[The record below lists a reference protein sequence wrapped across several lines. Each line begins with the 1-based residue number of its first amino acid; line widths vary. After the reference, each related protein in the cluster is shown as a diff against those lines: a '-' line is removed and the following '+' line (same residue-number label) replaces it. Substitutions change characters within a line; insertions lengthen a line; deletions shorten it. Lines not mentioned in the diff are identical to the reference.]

1 MTAARTDHRQE
12 EPALTTTV
20 PAIVLW
26 VLVSAALLY
35 GLVQTAVKAAALF
48 TGG

>member
-1 MTAARTDHRQE
+1 MNTEPTDRRQE
-12 EPALTTTV
+12 ESALTTTV

-35 GLVQTAVKAAALF
+35 GLIQTAIKAAALF